1 MRNYGISRYM
11 SYSRYHPTSLYS
23 RNRTSV
29 YQQFSTKSNS
39 ANAARKAYQSNT
51 YSGTTAS
58 RLNEA
63 VSGVATSVSAL
74 SKAMQTDT
82 KTGALDR
89 EKAYSAAKDFVDSYN
104 ELYSSVKSSRSGFV
118 SGRTTVMANT
128 ARAYSGTLE
137 DAGVTVAKD
146 GSLTLDK
153 EKFMSA
159 DDKSIDRA
167 FGRSSNFTGAAV
179 SQAVSVSK
187 YASTEAVTSYGGY
200 GGFGGYSKN
209 DLFGYAGTSRSGVLA
224 GYLLNQWI

>member
-1 MRNYGISRYM
+1 MRSYGLSRYAPYRH
-11 SYSRYHPTSLYS
+11 SSLY
-23 RNRTSV
+23 NRTRLSV
-29 YQQFSTKSNS
+29 SKQLLTKSNS
-39 ANAARKAYQSNT
+39 ANASRKAYQ
-51 YSGTTAS
+51 TAS
-58 RLNEA
+58 STAVTPGSLKNA
-63 VSGVATSVSAL
+63 VSGIASSVSEL
-74 SKAMQTDT
+74 SKAMSGT
-82 KTGALDR
+82 DR
-89 EKAYSAAKDFVDSYN
+89 EKQFDAAKSFVDSYN
-104 ELYSSVKSSRSGFV
+104 DLYSSVKNSRNAFV

-146 GSLTLDK
+146 GNLTLDK

>member
-1 MRNYGISRYM
+1 MRNYGLSRFAPYRH
-11 SYSRYHPTSLYS
+11 SSLYNRS
-23 RNRTSV
+23 RLSV
-29 YQQFSTKSNS
+29 NKQLSAKSNS

-51 YSGTTAS
+51 YSGTSAG

-63 VSGVATSVSAL
+63 VSGVAASVSAL
-74 SKAMQTDT
+74 NKAMQTDA
-82 KTGALDR
+82 KTGTLDR

-118 SGRTTVMANT
+118 SGRTAVMANT

-153 EKFMSA
+153 ETFMSA
-159 DDKSIDRA
+159 DDKAIDRT
-167 FGRSSNFTGAAV
+167 FGRSSDFTGAAV

-187 YASTEAVTSYGGY
+187 FEYTEAATSY
-200 GGFGGYSKN
+200 GGYSKN
-209 DLFGYAGTSRSGVLA
+209 DPFGYAGTSRNGVLA
-224 GYLLNQWI
+224 GYLFNKWI

>member
-1 MRNYGISRYM
+1 
-11 SYSRYHPTSLYS
+11 
-23 RNRTSV
+23 
-29 YQQFSTKSNS
+29 
-39 ANAARKAYQSNT
+39 
-51 YSGTTAS
+51 
-58 RLNEA
+58 
-63 VSGVATSVSAL
+63 
-74 SKAMQTDT
+74 
-82 KTGALDR
+82 
-89 EKAYSAAKDFVDSYN
+89 
-104 ELYSSVKSSRSGFV
+104 
-118 SGRTTVMANT
+118 MANT

-146 GSLTLDK
+146 GSLMLDK

-187 YASTEAVTSYGGY
+187 YASTEAVTSYDGY

-209 DLFGYAGTSRSGVLA
+209 NLFGYAGTSRSGVLA

>member
-1 MRNYGISRYM
+1 M
-11 SYSRYHPTSLYS
+11 SYSRYRPTSLYS

-29 YQQFSTKSNS
+29 YQQLSTKSNS

-58 RLNEA
+58 RLN
-63 VSGVATSVSAL
+63 
-74 SKAMQTDT
+74 KAMQTDA
-82 KTGALDR
+82 KTGAFDR

-104 ELYSSVKSSRSGFV
+104 ELYSSVKSSRSSFV
-118 SGRTTVMANT
+118 SGRTTVIANT

-200 GGFGGYSKN
+200 GGFGGYSKT

>member
-1 MRNYGISRYM
+1 MRNYGLSRYAPYRH
-11 SYSRYHPTSLYS
+11 SSLYNRS
-23 RNRTSV
+23 RLSVSKQFETS
-29 YQQFSTKSNS
+29 SNS
-39 ANAARKAYQSNT
+39 ANAARNINRSNT

-58 RLNEA
+58 RLDEA
-63 VSGVATSVSAL
+63 VSGVAASVSAL
-74 SKAMQTDT
+74 SKAMQTDA

-104 ELYSSVKSSRSGFV
+104 ELYSSVKNSRSGFV
-118 SGRTTVMANT
+118 SGRTTVIANT
-128 ARAYSGTLE
+128 PRAYSGTLE

-187 YASTEAVTSYGGY
+187 FEYTETAAGY
-200 GGFGGYSKN
+200 GGLGSGTAN

-224 GYLLNQWI
+224 GYLFNKWI